1 MSRLG
6 TDVGDVNELRVFQ
19 SKLRKLSEELRCIY
33 TFLKSDLRNLSC
45 EWKDNKFIEFDRNF
59 GPKKE
64 EIRKNSE
71 KYLAWADGP
80 IQKTIERLEDV
91 RSTIFMG

>member
-1 MSRLG
+1 MSRSG
-6 TDVGDVNELRVFQ
+6 TDVRDLNELRVFQ
-19 SKLRKLSEELRCIY
+19 SKLRSLSKELKCIY

-64 EIRKNSE
+64 EISKISG
-71 KYLAWADGP
+71 KYLACADGP
-80 IQKTIERLEDV
+80 IQKTIKKLEDLIGT
-91 RSTIFMG
+91 SMG